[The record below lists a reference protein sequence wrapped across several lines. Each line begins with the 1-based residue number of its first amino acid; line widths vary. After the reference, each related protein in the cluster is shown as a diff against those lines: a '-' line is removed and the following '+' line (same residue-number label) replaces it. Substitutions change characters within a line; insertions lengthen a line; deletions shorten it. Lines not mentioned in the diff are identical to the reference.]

1 MPEYLYRRY
10 TVFCM
15 KKLGSKTS
23 LILIITVFAVVLC
36 AAIVIVINGYRNQI
50 KWYYDYETARDYAAR
65 TNRDIFLV
73 FEGPSWDETS
83 IQLGAD
89 ILDKDNFLGLI
100 KRKFVPCRLDIPLD
114 DGETTFSEQQE
125 KNLELSRIFAIPEVP
140 TILVLTSYN
149 QIYDTISYTPG
160 TTFETVKTSISNAA
174 EKSKQISTL
183 NNKLNQTSGAEKVA
197 VIDELISMTP
207 QEYIFQFYNLIN
219 TVPELDPK
227 NESGLVGKYTLILTH
242 VSSLEKLFNGD
253 AEGAAKEYAQAAENP
268 LFKPEEKLEA
278 YYKAATMCYY
288 GELNDLLKEYLTKA
302 IEADPESE
310 NATILRSTL
319 ESFIADESEQQ

>member
-1 MPEYLYRRY
+1 MPKYLCRWC
-10 TVFCM
+10 TVFRM
-15 KKLGSKTS
+15 KKLSSKTS
-23 LILIITVFAVVLC
+23 LILIIAVFAVVLC
-36 AAIVIVINGYRNQI
+36 AAVVIVINGYRNQV
-50 KWYYDYETARDYAAR
+50 KWYYDYETARDFAAK
-65 TNRDIFLV
+65 TDRDIFLV
-73 FEGPSWDETS
+73 FEGSSWDETS
-83 IQLGAD
+83 SQLGAD

-100 KRKFVPCRLDIPLD
+100 RKNYVPCRLDIPLD
-114 DGETTFSEQQE
+114 DGATTFSDQQN

-160 TTFETVKTSISNAA
+160 TTFETIKNSITDAT
-174 EKSKQISTL
+174 EKSKKISAL
-183 NNKLNQTSGAEKVA
+183 NNKLNHTSGAEKVA
-197 VIDELISMTP
+197 VIDELVSMTP
-207 QEYIFQFYNLIN
+207 QDYIFQFYNLIN

-253 AEGAAKEYAQAAENP
+253 AEGAAKEYAKAAENP

-310 NATILRSTL
+310 NAAVLRTTL
-319 ESFIADESEQQ
+319 ENFIADESEQQ